1 MATRDQVKAEVDRVE
16 DEYLDVLYRMVLSL
30 ESPSSSEDAAGS
42 WSDFVASAYGCM
54 ADAPIER
61 GDQGELQGRDPIR

>member
-1 MATRDQVKAEVDRVE
+1 
-16 DEYLDVLYRMVLSL
+16 MVLSL

-42 WSDFVASAYGCM
+42 WSDFVAAAYGCT

-61 GDQGELQGRDPIR
+61 GEQGELEVRDLLR